1 MVTVSVQV
9 QNKTFYAVIG
19 YYPNGQKKRKQ
30 KWVSTGI
37 KSDGNKKKATK
48 IAEKL
53 REDFISNLENLSNIS
68 DSKKDDIL
76 FCDYML
82 KWLEMIRHK
91 IEETTY
97 VGYSRIVKGKIY
109 KYFNEKQ
116 IMLSELKPLHI
127 IDFYE
132 SLYKENLKGTT
143 VVSYHANI
151 RQALDYAVKTE
162 LINSNPAT
170 RVDRPKAEQY
180 IASHYNQEE
189 LNRLFEVVKDTIME
203 VPVCIAAF
211 YGLRRSEVLG
221 LKWDAIDFE
230 NKTITIKH
238 KVVTVFD
245 DDPDSKSATKLMTKD
260 RTKNKSSYR
269 TLPLV
274 PDIENIL
281 KYAKKMQEYHQ
292 SICKKGYNLKYKDYI
307 CVNPLGEL
315 MKPDYVTHEFH
326 DIVTNKDNGL
336 RHIRFHDLRHSCA
349 TLLQSKGVNLRFI
362 QAWMGHSS
370 YQTTERYA
378 NLDSTSKELSA
389 SVIQDNLRIGVQEKN
404 ALDCDSKTFSQ
415 K

>member
-30 KWVSTGI
+30 KWVSTRI

-53 REDFISNLENLSNIS
+53 REDFISNIENLSNIS
-68 DSKKDDIL
+68 NSKKDDIL

-97 VGYSRIVKGKIY
+97 VGYSRIVKGKLY
-109 KYFNEKQ
+109 NYFNEKQ
-116 IMLSELKPLHI
+116 IMLNELKPVHI

-132 SLYKENLKGTT
+132 FLYKENLKGTT

-162 LINSNPAT
+162 LINSNPAIK
-170 RVDRPKAEQY
+170 VDRPKTELY
-180 IASHYNQEE
+180 IGSHYNQEE
-189 LNRLFEVVKDTIME
+189 LNQLFEAVKDTIVE
-203 VPVCIAAF
+203 IPICITSF

-238 KVVTVFD
+238 KIVTVFD
-245 DDPDSKSATKLMTKD
+245 NEENGKNTMKLIAKD
-260 RTKNKSSYR
+260 GAKNQSSYR
-269 TLPLV
+269 TLPLI
-274 PDIENIL
+274 PDVENIL
-281 KYAKKMQEYHQ
+281 LYKKKLQEYYK
-292 SICKKGYNLKYKDYI
+292 SVCKKSYCSKYKDYI
-307 CVNPLGEL
+307 CVNPIGEL
-315 MKPDYVTHEFH
+315 IKPDYITRKFGE
-326 DIVTNKDNGL
+326 IAKNNNLK
-336 RHIRFHDLRHSCA
+336 HIRFHDLRHSCA
-349 TLLQSKGVNLRFI
+349 TLLLTRGVSLRDI
-362 QAWMGHSS
+362 QAWLGHSS

-378 NLDSTSKELSA
+378 HLDSSSKQSSANAIQNVLS
-389 SVIQDNLRIGVQEKN
+389 IPTIKKDI
-404 ALDCDSKTFSQ
+404 LDLPSNISNKKVC
-415 K
+415 